1 MRVRVSPS
9 AFFECKVKSQRS
21 MVVKPLRRWL
31 LFYGVADLIYEDVAV
46 DNSLSRTKLIIFD

>member
-1 MRVRVSPS
+1 
-9 AFFECKVKSQRS
+9 